1 MPRCVSEKLAVRSG
15 FQIQCRTEIDEREG
29 PCAALEGRLLLDAGQ
44 WRPRRGAMKQGSN
57 FILARNTRVRRK
69 NMNGKEY
76 IQEAKVQEVDSRL
89 ERPES
94 TMEAYED

>member
-1 MPRCVSEKLAVRSG
+1 
-15 FQIQCRTEIDEREG
+15 
-29 PCAALEGRLLLDAGQ
+29 
-44 WRPRRGAMKQGSN
+44 MKQGSK

-69 NMNGKEY
+69 NMKGKEY
-76 IQEAKVQEVDSRL
+76 IQEAQVQEVDSRL